1 MESLSSA
8 LSHLEDCPS
17 EQYPQFIVEEVEAQ
31 REKMSCLRLHSKLKA
46 RYPAQLSGFFLDPT
60 AWRSFPNT
68 NSIRLLL
75 STLINRRQGHES
87 LQNKMWYLGEKENSL
102 PNTPALQP
110 RAMKPQK
117 HFPVSQALG
126 FFSAEVPCWKCQG
139 HPSRSH
145 QRGRRLASWPTLGS
159 APTAGGT
166 SVFQYSHVFP
176 QSNWLAL
183 SPSISPLPFHL
194 FYFYFSSQALLF
206 LYFSCYFSGLCI
218 GLRASLSSFHVWL
231 FCPQP
236 SFLAVFVHQALC
248 LGCLS
253 SLFIVILPEMLPCH
267 SGTWILI
274 FIARLKFCHPSVL
287 SLWVNFFSHRFSW
300 RKKKIP
306 FSGLMIHLVACVL
319 TWMLV
324 LPLIIHYF
332 NRSCQGS
339 RGGRRQWMVLFPVIE
354 NPSFPCSV

>member
-17 EQYPQFIVEEVEAQ
+17 EQCPQFIVEEVEAQ

-60 AWRSFPNT
+60 AWRSFPKT

-145 QRGRRLASWPTLGS
+145 QHGRCLASWPTLGS

-206 LYFSCYFSGLCI
+206 LYFLLLQWPSYRPPCFSLLVSRLALLSTALFLSCLCSP
-218 GLRASLSSFHVWL
+218 GPLSRMPFLSVHCDSPRDASLSL
-231 FCPQP
+231 RD
-236 SFLAVFVHQALC
+236 L
-248 LGCLS
+248 
-253 SLFIVILPEMLPCH
+253 
-267 SGTWILI
+267 
-274 FIARLKFCHPSVL
+274 
-287 SLWVNFFSHRFSW
+287 NFD
-300 RKKKIP
+300 
-306 FSGLMIHLVACVL
+306 LYC
-319 TWMLV
+319 
-324 LPLIIHYF
+324 
-332 NRSCQGS
+332 
-339 RGGRRQWMVLFPVIE
+339 
-354 NPSFPCSV
+354 